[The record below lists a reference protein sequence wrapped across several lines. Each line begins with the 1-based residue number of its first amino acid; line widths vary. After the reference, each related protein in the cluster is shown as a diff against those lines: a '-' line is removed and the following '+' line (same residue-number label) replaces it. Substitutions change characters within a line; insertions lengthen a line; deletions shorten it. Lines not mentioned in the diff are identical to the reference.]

1 MKSIVINEIIDL
13 LKQTN
18 EENVSF
24 VYNQFVVTRDSSK
37 VDVMGVYLNEDG
49 NVEVECI
56 PYSNWSL
63 KYYDINSFAYKSLQ
77 KIRNEISKKVEE

>member
-18 EENVSF
+18 DGNVSF
-24 VYNQFVVTRDSSK
+24 V
-37 VDVMGVYLNEDG
+37 
-49 NVEVECI
+49 
-56 PYSNWSL
+56 
-63 KYYDINSFAYKSLQ
+63 YKSLQ